1 MKTKFLWI
9 EDNANTNLSYLMMPI
24 YNSGKYDPIIALSVA
39 DGLHRLWQTE
49 FAAVI
54 LDIRLPPGNDPQWT
68 KLYNLSGHNRGA
80 AQLGLALLIALLR
93 PQESEI
99 DLGNRPAWL
108 KPDKIKPERFGV
120 LSVESE
126 FEVTNKL
133 EELGITVRHEKTA
146 HTTPGTLLDMVN
158 QIMQKTKPG
167 GVLR

>member
-24 YNSGKYDPIIALSVA
+24 YNSGKYDPVIALSVA
-39 DGLHRLWQTE
+39 EGLHRLWLTE

-54 LDIRLPPGNDPQWT
+54 LDIRLPPGNDPQWAR
-68 KLYNLSGHNRGA
+68 LYNRSGHNRGA

-108 KPDKIKPERFGV
+108 KPGKIKPERFGV

-126 FEVTNKL
+126 HDVTTKL
-133 EELGITVRHEKTA
+133 EELGITVRLEKTA
-146 HTTPGTLLDMVN
+146 HTTPKTLLNMVDM
-158 QIMQKTKPG
+158 IMAGSKPQG
-167 GVLR
+167 ALR